1 VATLDLYWFALDV
14 APEAVAAMRSLLSE
28 HERGRAD
35 RYVKP
40 EHGLRYTVAHAQLR
54 ALLASRLGI
63 APQAVRYERG
73 EHGKPRLPGTPLHF
87 NLSHSGGYGLIGVH
101 DRELGVDIEAER
113 PHLNALGLAGRYF
126 NAAETAWLR
135 GLADH
140 ERPRGFS
147 RLWTCKE
154 AWMKADGRGL
164 ALPLRWLEVHLAAAP
179 GADSARLLETEPPHR
194 PWFARELE
202 LTPGY
207 AAAVVEAEALPE
219 IRVARLEPGFAL
231 APAAPRSSV
240 RLAAAAPPP
249 SATA

>member
-1 VATLDLYWFALDV
+1 
-14 APEAVAAMRSLLSE
+14 MRPLLSE

-54 ALLASRLGI
+54 AVLGARLRI
-63 APQAVRYERG
+63 PPEAVCYERG
-73 EHGKPRLPGTPLHF
+73 AHGKPRLPGTPWHF

-113 PHLNALGLAGRYF
+113 PQLNALGLAGRYF

-135 GLADH
+135 DLAES

-164 ALPLRWLEVHLAAAP
+164 ALPLRWLEVHLAAAA
-179 GADSARLLETEPPHR
+179 GADSARLIETEPPHR
-194 PWFARELE
+194 PWFAREIE
-202 LTPGY
+202 LTAGY

-219 IRVARLEPGFAL
+219 IRIGRLEPAFAL
-231 APAAPRSSV
+231 AADPRSSA
-240 RLAAAAPPP
+240 RFAATAPPP
-249 SATA
+249 STTA